1 MAKFELSH
9 ETRKNLLVLPQVRN
23 KDGNLISH
31 EESNPDPRT
40 GNSIVSWAIAC
51 FIYDTRPIPTARITK
66 MLNFKVVNFHYR
78 YYLNYSNLL
87 IHESL
92 LYTSSGIFWEII
104 PEYHCKSSKRKG
116 KKFFFPLKDYV
127 RSDPSGRTLE
137 DTMMIQVKQGYE
149 PLNFTGH
156 FQAWDRD
163 VWSVSL
169 NLHITSFGKTWLL
182 RFTGLMAES
191 RRKHM
196 NVSS

>member
-1 MAKFELSH
+1 MAKFELSQ

-51 FIYDTRPIPTARITK
+51 LIYDTRPIPTARITK

-92 LYTSSGIFWEII
+92 LYTSSRIF
-104 PEYHCKSSKRKG
+104 
-116 KKFFFPLKDYV
+116 
-127 RSDPSGRTLE
+127 
-137 DTMMIQVKQGYE
+137 
-149 PLNFTGH
+149 
-156 FQAWDRD
+156 
-163 VWSVSL
+163 
-169 NLHITSFGKTWLL
+169 
-182 RFTGLMAES
+182 
-191 RRKHM
+191 
-196 NVSS
+196 